1 MESEIISIDA
11 GMIWNIVLTFIL
23 AQMGFLVRSVL
34 SEQKRIDILINKT
47 REEVAKDYVTR
58 EQLGK
63 ELERLS
69 DTLDRIDNKLDRLQ
83 SKTYFQE

>member
-1 MESEIISIDA
+1 MP
-11 GMIWNIVLTFIL
+11 L
-23 AQMGFLVRSVL
+23 SVL